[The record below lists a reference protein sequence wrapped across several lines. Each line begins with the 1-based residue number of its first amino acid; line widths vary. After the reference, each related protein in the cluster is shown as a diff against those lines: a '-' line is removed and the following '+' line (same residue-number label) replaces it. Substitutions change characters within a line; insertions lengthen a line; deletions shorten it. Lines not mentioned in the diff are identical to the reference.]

1 MIKVEKGI
9 SVNTSTGEV
18 CDVYIEKEVSSQN
31 FWKIWLSD
39 ILTVLGIISNSKQ
52 LDVVLYIM
60 SNIRQSDNSFVGS
73 YEVIAKGANTSKRTV
88 ITTMKKLLE
97 TGFLKRV
104 QNGLYTVNAKY
115 LVKGNENKR
124 RMIID
129 YQNTLEPYNK
139 NDTSANLNDDTD
151 AE

>member
-1 MIKVEKGI
+1 MVKIEKGI
-9 SVNTSTGEV
+9 SINTSTGEV
-18 CDVYIEKEVSSQN
+18 CDVYIEKEVNSQN

-52 LDVVLYIM
+52 LDVVLFIM
-60 SNIRQSDNSFVGS
+60 ANVKQSDNTFVGTHES
-73 YEVIAKGANTSKRTV
+73 IAARSGVSKRTV
-88 ITTMKKLLE
+88 ATTMKKLLE
-97 TGFLKRV
+97 TGFLMKI
-104 QNGLYTVNAKY
+104 QNGLYSVNAKY
-115 LVKGNENKR
+115 LVKDNENKR

-139 NDTSANLNDDTD
+139 NEESANLNDDTD